1 MCDFFITNMV
11 SPKVFRSKMLKSV
24 LYLLNKL
31 TLARGD
37 WKNDK
42 RFCFYQL
49 ENHSHIAACIKYQ
62 ISKYQSQLWRCTPSS
77 GHFSLGKY
85 LVICLWS
92 FRLWDYPHVSCGPA
106 FTSPACSLKKSLCCG
121 IFSSKII
128 QSRMTGYFL
137 LQKVVFLLCWPCIH
151 KCWNQKLKC
160 IFSVTNKSIICALKL
175 CCQRNNP
182 LPQYFVYFAIREK
195 KLFVWNRR
203 IDELSWKQITFRRDK
218 PPTEPLLSLKNN
230 TLWSFIPSSP
240 QQLLHATL
248 MNFGTSVRSSL
259 ENYNYCSAHSKRAA
273 LYRLTGHVK
282 ALQMQS

>member
-77 GHFSLGKY
+77 GHISLGKY

-106 FTSPACSLKKSLCCG
+106 FTSSACSLKKSLCCG

-128 QSRMTGYFL
+128 QSRMTGHFL

-160 IFSVTNKSIICALKL
+160 IFSVTNKSIFCA
-175 CCQRNNP
+175 
-182 LPQYFVYFAIREK
+182 
-195 KLFVWNRR
+195 
-203 IDELSWKQITFRRDK
+203 
-218 PPTEPLLSLKNN
+218 
-230 TLWSFIPSSP
+230 
-240 QQLLHATL
+240 
-248 MNFGTSVRSSL
+248 
-259 ENYNYCSAHSKRAA
+259 
-273 LYRLTGHVK
+273 
-282 ALQMQS
+282 